1 MISVIVATDKNM
13 LIGRGNELPWHFK
26 EDLQY
31 FKKMT
36 VGKFVVMGEK
46 TFYSV
51 GKPLPGRKI
60 VVLSKNKELKLDGVC
75 VANSIKE
82 ALQKCSGEVMIA
94 GGLSIY
100 DQFMPVADRLYLTT
114 IDKEFE
120 GDVYFPDIDYTQWSV
135 VKEEKGE
142 NSLLTFTV
150 WERK

>member
-31 FKKMT
+31 FKRAT
-36 VGKFVVMGEK
+36 TGKFVIMGEK

-60 VVLSKNKELKLDGVC
+60 VVLSRNKELKLDGVC
-75 VANSIKE
+75 VASSIEE
-82 ALQKCSGEVMIA
+82 ALKKCSGEVMIA
-94 GGLSIY
+94 GGLSVY
-100 DQFMPVADRLYLTT
+100 QQFMNVADRLYLTT

-120 GDVYFPDIDYTQWSV
+120 GDVYFPDIDYTQWETTR
-135 VKEEKGE
+135 EEKGE
-142 NSLLTFTV
+142 NPLLTFTV
-150 WERK
+150 LDRK